1 MFQAFYPIRL
11 SDLTDVDYVLTPAS
25 VRQPGTLHSPAREVM
40 TDFQQVEPVQVS
52 ESMQIDEALEH
63 MKAQHVRLLFA
74 TNSQD
79 QLSGI
84 VSAADIVGDKA
95 MAVMHK
101 QGIGRDQ
108 VEVRHLMLD
117 RAHIRALTYEQIE
130 GAKIGD
136 VMITLKGSG
145 DQHVLVTDVS
155 LAGVKRVRGIISAS
169 DISRY
174 LRISFDVMYQ
184 AKSFSEIE
192 RVITRGQEF

>member
-11 SDLTDVDYVLTPAS
+11 SDLTDVDYVLTPEAL
-25 VRQPGTLHSPAREVM
+25 RQPGSLHSPALEVM
-40 TDFQQVEPVQVS
+40 TDFEQVQPVQVS
-52 ESMQIDEALEH
+52 EGMQIDEALEH

-74 TNSQD
+74 NDNRQ

-84 VSAADIVGDKA
+84 VSAADIVGDKP

-101 QGIGRDQ
+101 QGMSRDQ
-108 VEVRHLMLD
+108 VEVRHLMLA
-117 RAHIRALTYEQIE
+117 RAQIRALTYEQVE
-130 GAKIGD
+130 SAKIGD